1 MKKIKLFLI
10 ACITSVTLYSCFEDL
25 DDNIQLA
32 STLDIQN
39 YIYSAMNIWYLYKP
53 EVPDLANDRFS
64 SQAELNAFLN
74 TFSTPEDL
82 FYDGLLS
89 SGSDRFSFITPDY
102 RELEA
107 QLAGITLHHGM
118 EYGLVYYPGSTTN
131 VFGYVRY
138 VLPNSDAANK
148 GVIRG
153 MIFNSFNGTQL
164 TVDNHTQLRIL
175 TSYEIGLATFDG
187 TTITPTEESISLS
200 KTEMTE
206 NPVHLSSIINFGG
219 QKVGYLLYNGFT
231 SPFDQELNTAFGMY
245 KSEAVTDLI
254 IDLRYNGGG
263 SVKTATYLASMIT
276 GQFNNQVFYTE
287 QWNPEL
293 QEHFEQTEPGRLTGK
308 FVSNMDG
315 GTTLNNLN
323 LSRVFILTSANTAS
337 ASELVINGLNPYIE
351 VIQVGGTTTGKFQAS
366 STFYDAPP
374 PNFRRSEASNAHY
387 YAIQPLIFTTANA
400 NGETGFINGLAPD
413 IEIFEDFSNLG
424 TLGDENEPVLNTAL
438 NYILNHPPLF
448 INNVEMKELSN
459 SKKHLPTYQR
469 MYVELE

>member
-1 MKKIKLFLI
+1 MKKIKLLFITCI
-10 ACITSVTLYSCFEDL
+10 ASFTLYSCFEDL

-39 YIYSAMNIWYLYKP
+39 FIYKAMNIWYLYKP
-53 EVPDLANDRFS
+53 EVSDLANDRFS
-64 SQAELNAFLN
+64 SQVELNEFLN

-82 FYDGLLS
+82 FYDGLLFS
-89 SGSDRFSFITPDY
+89 ESDRFSYITSDY

-107 QLAGITLHHGM
+107 LLAGITLNHGM

-138 VLPNSDAANK
+138 VLPNSDASNK

-164 TVDNHTQLRIL
+164 TVDNYTQLRSL

-187 TTITPTEESISLS
+187 TNVTPTGETISLS

-206 NPVHLSSIINFGG
+206 NPVHLSSIINYGG

-231 SPFDQELNTAFGMY
+231 STFENELNTAFGMF
-245 KSEAVTDLI
+245 KTEAVTDLI
-254 IDLRYNGGG
+254 VDLRYNGGG
-263 SVKTATYLASMIT
+263 SVRTATYLASMIT

-293 QEHFEQTEPGRLTGK
+293 QEHFEQTDPGRLTGK
-308 FVSNMDG
+308 FVNTLGG
-315 GTTLNNLN
+315 GTALNSLN
-323 LSRVFILTSANTAS
+323 LSRVFILTTANTAS

-366 STFYDAPP
+366 STFYDAPA
-374 PNFRRSEASNAHY
+374 PNFSRNEASNAHY

-400 NGETGFINGLAPD
+400 NGETGFIDGLSPD

-424 TLGDENEPVLNTAL
+424 ILGNENEPLLNTAL
-438 NYILNHPPLF
+438 NYILSNPPLF
-448 INNVEMKELSN
+448 INTIEMKELSN

-469 MYVELE
+469 MYVDLE